1 MSYNINFTDPA
12 NPDPRSPLTVQDQEL
27 NQETNLTFVGKNYT
41 GYSRYIAENF
51 LHLLENFASPTPPTS
66 PVTGQIWYDTGANSV
81 PAQPQL
87 KVFDGTQFVAAG
99 NVTKAISEPLANT
112 AVLGDLWVDT
122 ANQQLSLWSGSR
134 WILVGPQF
142 SAGAQTGPYVGEPI
156 PDTKSPIPDYHNVIR
171 LIVADETVAI
181 ISKDAF
187 TPKTTIEGFP
197 TIKQG
202 INISSKDF
210 NNNGFLEN
218 KLWGTAETANNLLV
232 GNSSVAAA
240 NFLRSDVASITNYG
254 LGIRNN
260 AGLTLGSDLSTSL
273 TTTQVGESVLYNK
286 TEGSSIFVRIRQG
299 GADKDIITVSGTNV
313 GINKTN
319 PTEALDITGSVKT
332 SDSLIITG
340 TTNSTNLTTGSLR
353 TSGGAAVT
361 KNLYVGQN
369 LSVAGTAATGA
380 LTVAGTLAAT
390 GAITAPTVT
399 ATTFN
404 GTFVGQL
411 AGSVT
416 GTATQLASPTV
427 FQLTGDMS
435 SNAISFTGAQV
446 GGVATFTTVLNSNF
460 INTKTAA
467 LDSVISDEL
476 IIHRIGTGL
485 RKTNKETFLSNVAT
499 VPAGAIFPFAG
510 TTVPNGYLLCDGSEQ
525 LISSYP
531 ELFAAI
537 GYAYKPI
544 GDIVGV
550 STFGIPDLRGR
561 FPLGKDSMNNQT
573 TVPLLPLS
581 ATYTSGALSPSVSLV
596 VNDTTGIVPNMIITG
611 TGFTSGQ
618 TVVSVTN
625 PTTIVI
631 SAPADSP
638 PGGTLTFTYA
648 TEGTTIDPAA
658 NRVTSVTADT
668 VGMASGTEETTL
680 DISNLPEH
688 RHNLQGNAGGQYYAF
703 RNAPGVPDDTDASS
717 GLGASIAATGQ
728 FLNNS
733 GPINTTSPLGVPFN
747 TMNPYLTINYIIF
760 TGRII

>member
-1 MSYNINFTDPA
+1 MSYTVNFTDPA
-12 NPDPRSPLTVQDQEL
+12 HDPQFITVADQDV
-27 NQETNLTFVGKNYT
+27 NQADTSLSFVGKNYT
-41 GYSRYIAENF
+41 GYSQYIAENF
-51 LHLLENFASPTPPTS
+51 LHLLENFAAPTEPLNA
-66 PVTGQIWYDTGANSV
+66 VKGQIWYDTGTNSN
-81 PAQPQL
+81 PPQPQL
-87 KVFDGTQFVAAG
+87 KVYDGTRFVAAG
-99 NVTKAISEPLANT
+99 NVKKAISAPLANAT
-112 AVLGDLWVDT
+112 TLGDLWVDT
-122 ANQQLSLWSGSR
+122 ANQQLSLWSGSS

-142 SAGAQTGPYVGEPI
+142 SEGTQSGPKIETIIDTTAPI
-156 PDTKSPIPDYHNVIR
+156 GISHTVIS
-171 LIVADETVAI
+171 LVVNDEIVAIV
-181 ISKDAF
+181 SKDAF
-187 TPKTTIEGFP
+187 TPKTTIEGFA

-202 INISSKDF
+202 INISTKDF
-210 NNNGFLEN
+210 DGNGTALN
-218 KLWGTAETANNLLV
+218 KLWGIAETANNLLV
-232 GNSSVAAA
+232 GNNSIAAA
-240 NFLRSDVASITNYG
+240 NFLRSDVASVTNYG

-273 TTTQVGESVLYNK
+273 TTTQIGESVLYNK
-286 TEGSSIFVRIRQG
+286 IEGSSIFVRVRQSG
-299 GADKDIITVSGTNV
+299 TDKDVITVSGINV

-319 PTEALDITGSVKT
+319 PTEALDVTGAIKV
-332 SDSLIITG
+332 SDSLSITG
-340 TTNSTNLTTGSLR
+340 TTNSTNLITGSLK
-353 TSGGAAVT
+353 TAGGAAVT

-380 LTVAGTLAAT
+380 LTVTGALAAS

-411 AGSVT
+411 SGSVT

-427 FQLTGDMS
+427 FQLQGDMT

-460 INTKTAA
+460 INTKTSV

-499 VPAGAIFPFAG
+499 MPAGALLPFAG
-510 TTVPNGYLLCDGSEQ
+510 TTIPNGYLLCDGSEQ

-537 GYAYKPI
+537 GYTYKPI
-544 GDIVGV
+544 DDIVGV
-550 STFGIPDLRGR
+550 STFALPDLRGR
-561 FPLGKDSMNNQT
+561 FPLGKDSMNNGT

-581 ATYTSGALSPSVSLV
+581 ATYVSGATGISTTLV
-596 VNDTTGIVPNMIITG
+596 VNSTTGLIPNMIITG
-611 TGFTSGQ
+611 TGFISGQ

-625 PTTIVI
+625 LTTVVI
-631 SAPADSP
+631 SAPADSTP
-638 PGGTLTFTYA
+638 AGTLTFSYA
-648 TEGTTIDPAA
+648 AEGTTIDPAA
-658 NRVTSVTADT
+658 DRVTDVTADT
-668 VGMASGTEETTL
+668 VGMSNGTESKTL
-680 DISNLPEH
+680 SVSNLPEH

-703 RNAPGVPDDTDASS
+703 RNTPGAPDDTDAFS
-717 GLGASIAATGQ
+717 GLGATAAATGQ
-728 FLNNS
+728 YLTNS
-733 GPINTTSPLGVPFN
+733 GPVDTIGSVGVPFS

>member
-41 GYSRYIAENF
+41 GYSQFIAENF
-51 LHLLENFASPTPPTS
+51 LHLLENFASPTEPQNAVS
-66 PVTGQIWYDTGANSV
+66 GQIWYDTGTNSV

-87 KVFDGTQFVAAG
+87 KVYDGTRFVAAG
-99 NVTKAISEPLANT
+99 NVKKSISAPGASS

-122 ANQQLSLWSGSR
+122 ANQQLSLWSGSS

-142 SAGAQTGPYVGEPI
+142 SEGTQSGPKIETIIDTTAPI
-156 PDTKSPIPDYHNVIR
+156 GISHTVIS
-171 LIVADETVAI
+171 LVVADETVAI

-187 TPKTTIEGFP
+187 TPKTTIEGFA

-202 INISSKDF
+202 INISTKDF
-210 NNNGFLEN
+210 DSDGTVLN
-218 KLWGTAETANNLLV
+218 KLWGTAETANSLLI
-232 GNSSVAAA
+232 GNNSVAAT
-240 NFLRSDVASITNYG
+240 NFLRSDTASVTNYG

-273 TTTQVGESVLYNK
+273 STTQIGESVLYNK
-286 TEGSSIFVRIRQG
+286 TEGSSIFVRIRQSG
-299 GADKDIITVSGTNV
+299 TDKDIITVSGTNV

-319 PTEALDITGSVKT
+319 PTEALDITGAVKV
-332 SDSLIITG
+332 SDNLSITG
-340 TTNSTNLTTGSLR
+340 TTNSTNLITGSLQ
-353 TSGGAAVT
+353 TAGGAAVT

-380 LTVAGTLAAT
+380 LTVTGALAAS

-411 AGSVT
+411 SGSVT

-460 INTKTAA
+460 INSKTSV

-485 RKTNKETFLSNVAT
+485 RKTNKQTFLSNVAT
-499 VPAGAIFPFAG
+499 VPAGALLPFAG

-537 GYAYKPI
+537 GYTYKPI
-544 GDIVGV
+544 DDIVGV
-550 STFGIPDLRGR
+550 STFGLPDLRGR
-561 FPLGKDSMNNQT
+561 FPLGKDSMNNGT

-581 ATYTSGALSPSVSLV
+581 ATYVSGAISPSVSLV
-596 VNDTTGIVPNMIITG
+596 VDNTTGIVANMVITG

-625 PTTIVI
+625 STTIVI
-631 SAPADSP
+631 SASADSTP
-638 PGGTLTFTYA
+638 SGVLTFSYA
-648 TEGTTIDPAA
+648 AEGETIDPAA
-658 NRVTSVTADT
+658 NRVTDVTADT
-668 VGMASGTEETTL
+668 VGMSSGTEETTL
-680 DISNLPEH
+680 DVSNLPEH
-688 RHNLQGNAGGQYYAF
+688 SHNLQGNAGGQYYAF
-703 RNAPGVPDDTDASS
+703 RNAPGAPDDTNAFS
-717 GLGASIAATGQ
+717 GLGATAAATGQ
-728 FLNNS
+728 YLNNS
-733 GPINTTSPLGVPFN
+733 GPIDTAGTVGVPFN